1 MIQYETLELKCV
13 LVQLPHSHRIQCVLR
28 QEEILSKA
36 LLVNMLIFFP
46 LSFWPSVLQKY
57 SLNSLNLLMQQNSS
71 PQTEVS

>member
-1 MIQYETLELKCV
+1 MIQYKTLELKCV

-46 LSFWPSVLQKY
+46 LSF
-57 SLNSLNLLMQQNSS
+57 
-71 PQTEVS
+71 